1 MNGDAKTQDSTG
13 DNATKGARA
22 RSTIEFP
29 YGDLDDAEDVAKAVH
44 NVGGVSCQW
53 DQLAAKMGQA
63 PKGGGFRLRVMA
75 ARSFGLLNYDRGEVT
90 LTDLGIQTIDPKTA
104 RAARVEAFL
113 KVELFRAAF
122 DKFKGA
128 PLPPAAAIE
137 RQFEQLGVAPKQK
150 DKARQVFMRSAKS
163 AGYFDLAPDRL
174 VAPALGA
181 REQNDS
187 ANGDNNSGR
196 KSVDGGN
203 GGAGSPPG
211 LHAFIKGL
219 LDKLPQPETDWPVSG
234 RIKWLQ
240 TAANIFDLMYTTSTG
255 SSKDIEVKEKPDP
268 TQGDS

>member
-1 MNGDAKTQDSTG
+1 MNGDTKTQNPAG
-13 DNATKGARA
+13 DTAIKEARA

-75 ARSFGLLNYDRGEVT
+75 ARSFGLLNYDRGDVT

-137 RQFEQLGVAPKQK
+137 RQFEQLGVAPKQN

-181 REQNDS
+181 REQNES
-187 ANGDNNSGR
+187 ANGDNNFGR
-196 KSVDGGN
+196 KNGDGGS
-203 GGAGSPPG
+203 GAGSPPE

-219 LDKLPQPETDWPVSG
+219 LDKLPPPETDWPVSG

-255 SSKDIEVKEKPDP
+255 SSNDIEVKEKPNP
-268 TQGDS
+268 ILGGSS